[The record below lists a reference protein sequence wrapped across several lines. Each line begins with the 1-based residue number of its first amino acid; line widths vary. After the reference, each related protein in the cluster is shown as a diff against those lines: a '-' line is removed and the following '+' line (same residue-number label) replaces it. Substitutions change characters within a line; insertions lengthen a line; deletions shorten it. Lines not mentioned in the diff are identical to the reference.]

1 MSDIDETSADR
12 TVPTILVVDDNR
24 AVLDFLLLLLSK
36 NALTAIGAS
45 SGSECLQIVRSQP
58 VDLIIL
64 DVMMPVMD
72 GLEVC
77 RELKRMASTIPVI
90 LLTARDDM
98 TTRAAAMD
106 LGVSEFIA
114 KPVNNRDLLGRVRT
128 QLSNLEW
135 DRAADEVVSQ
145 IERSS
150 KEPADKT

>member
-135 DRAADEVVSQ
+135 DKAADEVVSQ

>member
-1 MSDIDETSADR
+1 MSGTDETSADR
-12 TVPTILVVDDNR
+12 AVPTILVVDDNK

-36 NALTAIGAS
+36 NALNAMGAS
-45 SGSECLQIVRSQP
+45 SGNECLQIVRSHP

-77 RELKRMASTIPVI
+77 RELKKMASIIPVI

-114 KPVNNRDLLGRVRT
+114 KPVNNRDLLSRVRT
-128 QLSNLEW
+128 QLSNLAW
-135 DRAADEVVSQ
+135 DKAADEVVSQ

-150 KEPADKT
+150 KSPADKT

>member
-77 RELKRMASTIPVI
+77 RELKKMASTTPVI

-135 DRAADEVVSQ
+135 DKAADEVVSQ